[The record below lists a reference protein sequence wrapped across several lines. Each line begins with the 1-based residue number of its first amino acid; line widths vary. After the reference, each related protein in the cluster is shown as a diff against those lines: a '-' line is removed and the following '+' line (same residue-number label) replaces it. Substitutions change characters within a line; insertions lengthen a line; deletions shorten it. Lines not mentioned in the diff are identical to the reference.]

1 MDISDRN
8 LAVLM
13 ARANDLYL
21 ISKLRKDVAL
31 YEKYEG
37 KYSGTGKPKKYGKR
51 IKVELMSPKYL
62 QKSERAG
69 DLITNYLNG
78 IFLHKEF
85 GMPLQVVVIVQL
97 NVKTKKM
104 GHAALV

>member
-1 MDISDRN
+1 
-8 LAVLM
+8 M

-51 IKVELMSPKYL
+51 VKVELMSPKYL

-69 DLITNYLNG
+69 DLITNYYEW

-85 GMPLQVVVIVQL
+85 GMPLKVVMIVQRAGQ
-97 NVKTKKM
+97 NQETGTRRV
-104 GHAALV
+104 VQ